1 MDQTVTVPACCPH
14 GNRHTWI
21 GSSTVIAL
29 LAWGVFSLGAVRPW
43 GYVPLIAGLMMSGI
57 ASVLICKQRGSARCG
72 LAFSLVALCCAI
84 GVQLVPLP
92 VGMIHAISPSTLVV
106 SPQTAGDALP
116 LSINPRST
124 ALGLAFVVALG
135 FFFVGSVTTM
145 ESRGARQLAGGLV
158 GLGAIVALVGIA
170 EASNLWIGFYRAAG
184 WPLPPDSSPH
194 GPFASR
200 NHYAGWMLMTLP
212 LTMGYLCAALEKGWH
227 ARPGRVILLQCA
239 ATAMV
244 IALVQTRSR
253 AGILGLAIAVATMG
267 GLLMRRNSATKV
279 RIVIAGVM
287 GLLLL
292 TGISVAR
299 VQPVVSRFLVD
310 SWFTAHGRLVL
321 WRQAV
326 AIARD
331 FPVAGAGFST
341 YQSIVPFYPTAGL
354 DEPYE
359 GAHNDYLQLAAEGGM
374 LVGLPFL
381 STVGFFVRETRQR
394 FRESSSDSVT
404 EWLRVG
410 AVVGLA
416 LLALQETVDF
426 SLRVP
431 GVAALFVAL
440 AVIAVHH
447 SDPDSVTN

>member
-1 MDQTVTVPACCPH
+1 M
-14 GNRHTWI
+14 
-21 GSSTVIAL
+21 
-29 LAWGVFSLGAVRPW
+29 
-43 GYVPLIAGLMMSGI
+43 
-57 ASVLICKQRGSARCG
+57 
-72 LAFSLVALCCAI
+72 
-84 GVQLVPLP
+84 
-92 VGMIHAISPSTLVV
+92 
-106 SPQTAGDALP
+106 
-116 LSINPRST
+116 
-124 ALGLAFVVALG
+124 FVVALG

-158 GLGAIVALVGIA
+158 GLGTIVALVGIA
-170 EASNLWIGFYRAAG
+170 EAGNLWIGFYRAAG
-184 WPLPPDSSPH
+184 LPLPPDSSPH

-212 LTMGYLCAALEKGWH
+212 LTMGYLCAALEKGRH
-227 ARPGRVILLQCA
+227 ARLGRVILLQCA
-239 ATAMV
+239 AMAMA

-267 GLLMRRNSATKV
+267 GLLMRRDS
-279 RIVIAGVM
+279 RYEGQDCDCRRD
-287 GLLLL
+287 GLLVL
-292 TGISVAR
+292 TSIGVRECNPLSTASSSIRGS
-299 VQPVVSRFLVD
+299 P
-310 SWFTAHGRLVL
+310 AHGRLVI

-331 FPVAGAGFST
+331 FPVAGSGFNT

-359 GAHNDYLQLAAEGGM
+359 GAHNDYLQLAAEGGL
-374 LVGLPFL
+374 LVGLPVL

-394 FRESSSDSVT
+394 LRESSSDAVT

-426 SLRVP
+426 SLRIPVLP
-431 GVAALFVAL
+431 RCLWL
-440 AVIAVHH
+440 SRPSPSITH
-447 SDPDSVTN
+447 DPDSVTT